1 MRLFFIILSLLA
13 FQGCATKS
21 HKNLEPTKQT
31 HPSTHM
37 LNANLHTSASPSSPS
52 FAPSNPTQDSP
63 TANPSP
69 LPGSA
74 PSLVDATGT
83 SLSARKV
90 SIDPKIGQRFIV
102 GFYGTNI
109 ERARIQLE
117 PYIRDYR
124 IGGVILFG
132 RHSVDNITE
141 DQKVRKDELFPGNI
155 SNDPQA
161 LKDLIQAIQD
171 LNADYSDIPLFI
183 GIDQEGGLISRLRN
197 CGLGATLSHQ
207 ALGKEDLSKT
217 TEEASKIAE
226 YLKGLGCNLNF
237 APVVDL
243 ALNPENTVIV
253 KNERSF
259 GTDPITV
266 AAYAKAY
273 IEAHTNAGILCCLK
287 HFPGHGSTT
296 QDTHND
302 FTDASLSWK
311 EIELQPYKDLI
322 SQGVVDC
329 IMASHVY
336 NKAFDTV
343 YPASLSKATLTDL
356 LRDKLGYKGLII
368 SDDLEMKALL
378 KYYSHEEIIALS
390 AKAGLDIFIIGNH
403 DARREGVERSIQE
416 LQRLY
421 DSEEIS
427 KEAVDASYQGILE
440 LKQKLYPQLLGTPVC
455 EYLETN

>member
-1 MRLFFIILSLLA
+1 MRLFCILLSLLA
-13 FQGCATKS
+13 FQGCGTKL
-21 HKNLEPTKQT
+21 HKDIEPTKQT
-31 HPSTHM
+31 HPS
-37 LNANLHTSASPSSPS
+37 
-52 FAPSNPTQDSP
+52 SN
-63 TANPSP
+63 
-69 LPGSA
+69 
-74 PSLVDATGT
+74 

-141 DQKVRKDELFPGNI
+141 DEKVRKDELFPGNI

-171 LNADYSDIPLFI
+171 LNTEHSGIPLFI

-197 CGLGATLSHQ
+197 CGLGETLSHE
-207 ALGKEDLSKT
+207 ALGKEGLSKT

-226 YLKGLGCNLNF
+226 YLKQLGCNLNF

-259 GTDPITV
+259 GADPDRV
-266 AAYAKAY
+266 AAHAKAY
-273 IEAHTNAGILCCLK
+273 IEAHAKAGILCCLK

-296 QDTHND
+296 QDTHQG
-302 FTDASLSWK
+302 FTDASETFQ
-311 EIELQPYKDLI
+311 EIELEPYKALI

-336 NKAFDTV
+336 NKNFDTV
-343 YPASLSKATLTDL
+343 YPASLSKETLTDL
-356 LRDKLGYKGLII
+356 LKDKLGYKGLIM

-378 KYYSHEEIIALS
+378 KYYTHEEIIALS
-390 AKAGLDIFIIGNH
+390 AKAGVDIFIIGNH

-421 DSEEIS
+421 NSGEIS
-427 KEAVDASYQGILE
+427 KEALDGSYQGILN
-440 LKQKLYPQLLGTPVC
+440 LKQKLCP
-455 EYLETN
+455 